1 MRPEGS
7 ATYTITPM
15 TEGDAREVLAWR
27 YEPPYDIYNVASE
40 DTDQA
45 VAEFLTPEFAYHS
58 IRDADGDL
66 IGFCCYGPDARV
78 TGGSY
83 FTPALDV
90 GIGLR
95 PDRTG
100 QGIGGSVLAEVL
112 SFATE
117 RYAPPAFRAT
127 IATWNQRS
135 LRTFEKAGFR
145 IERTFRS
152 EGHRGGSEWVQVV
165 REA

>member
-1 MRPEGS
+1 M
-7 ATYTITPM
+7 
-15 TEGDAREVLAWR
+15 DA
-27 YEPPYDIYNVASE
+27 
-40 DTDQA
+40 A
-45 VAEFLTPEFAYHS
+45 VAEFLTPEFAYHAV
-58 IRDADGDL
+58 RDTDGDL
-66 IGFCCYGPDARV
+66 VGFCCFGPDARV

-83 FTPALDV
+83 FSPALDV

-112 SFATE
+112 AFAKE